1 MSNNFRDYLLP
12 ADSARIAAARGVTP
26 AVYAQRMLATEKA
39 RDLKRHWQSLL
50 DTPFQGITTNGK
62 VEPGLFSLADEGFDP
77 APAVAAALALLAAF
91 FAKAAGAATAASLYA
106 AGTITAAQATILFP
120 ACITMGTLIGHFARV
135 VMVCQVRS
143 LYYPVMF
150 LTPIIDA
157 VIVMWL
163 TRAILFFYGIA

>member
-1 MSNNFRDYLLP
+1 M
-12 ADSARIAAARGVTP
+12 AAAQAVKEKKKLSAPELFMQGAKKGFYIGVELITP
-26 AVYAQRMLATEKA
+26 AMVMAYALLAF
-39 RDLKRHWQSLL
+39 LKYL
-50 DTPFQGITTNGK
+50 GIMPIIGE
-62 VEPGLFSLADEGFDP
+62 VLGPVMGIFGLPGEAS
-77 APAVAAALALLAAF
+77 LALLAAF

-157 VIVMWL
+157 VVVMWL
-163 TRAILFFYGIA
+163 TRAVLFFCGIA

>member
-1 MSNNFRDYLLP
+1 MAAVQAVKEKKKL
-12 ADSARIAAARGVTP
+12 SAPELFMQGAKKGFYIGVELITP
-26 AVYAQRMLATEKA
+26 AMVMAYALLAF
-39 RDLKRHWQSLL
+39 LKYL
-50 DTPFQGITTNGK
+50 GIMPIIGE
-62 VEPGLFSLADEGFDP
+62 VLGPIMGIFGLPGEAS
-77 APAVAAALALLAAF
+77 LALLAAF

-135 VMVCQVRS
+135 VMICQVRS

-163 TRAILFFYGIA
+163 TRAVLFFCGIA

>member
-1 MSNNFRDYLLP
+1 MATTQAVKENRKL
-12 ADSARIAAARGVTP
+12 SAPELFMQGAKKGFYIGVELITP
-26 AVYAQRMLATEKA
+26 AMVMAYALLAF
-39 RDLKRHWQSLL
+39 LKYL
-50 DTPFQGITTNGK
+50 GIMPIIG
-62 VEPGLFSLADEGFDP
+62 EILGPIMGIFGLPGEAS
-77 APAVAAALALLAAF
+77 LALLAAF

-163 TRAILFFYGIA
+163 TRAVLFFYGIA

>member
-1 MSNNFRDYLLP
+1 MATAQAIKENRKL
-12 ADSARIAAARGVTP
+12 SAPELFMQGAKKGFYIGVELITP
-26 AVYAQRMLATEKA
+26 AMVMAYALLAF
-39 RDLKRHWQSLL
+39 LKYL
-50 DTPFQGITTNGK
+50 GIMPIIG
-62 VEPGLFSLADEGFDP
+62 EILGPIMGIFGLPGEAS
-77 APAVAAALALLAAF
+77 LALLAAF

>member
-1 MSNNFRDYLLP
+1 M
-12 ADSARIAAARGVTP
+12 AAAQAVKEKKKLSAPELFMQGAKKGFYIGVELITP
-26 AVYAQRMLATEKA
+26 AMVMAYVLLAF
-39 RDLKRHWQSLL
+39 LKYL
-50 DTPFQGITTNGK
+50 GIMPIIGE
-62 VEPGLFSLADEGFDP
+62 VLGPVMGIFGLPGEAS
-77 APAVAAALALLAAF
+77 LALLAAF

-157 VIVMWL
+157 VVVMWL
-163 TRAILFFYGIA
+163 TRAVLFFCGIA